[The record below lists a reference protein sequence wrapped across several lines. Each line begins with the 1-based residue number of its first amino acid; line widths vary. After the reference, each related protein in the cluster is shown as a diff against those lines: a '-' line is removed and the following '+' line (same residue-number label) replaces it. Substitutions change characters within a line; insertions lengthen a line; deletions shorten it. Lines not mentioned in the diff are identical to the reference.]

1 MPRKII
7 NVGRVKGTMCYTGT
21 NPQEVEK
28 PLENDLYLNKE
39 IFKLFVFK
47 SNVWEEV
54 ADFGKLVIEV
64 IQENIKYVYNE
75 INTIKKIINNLK
87 LYDYTYYVNETIAT
101 IEGTTLVLSNAEIDG
116 STLVISGASV
126 ENNTLII

>member
-1 MPRKII
+1 MTRKII

-54 ADFGKLVIEV
+54 ADFGQLVIEV
-64 IQENIKYVYNE
+64 IQENIKYVYSE
-75 INTIKKIINNLK
+75 INIIKAIINNLK
-87 LYDYTYYVNETIAT
+87 LYDYTYKENGTTAKV
-101 IEGTTLVLSNAEIDG
+101 EGNTLVLSNAELDG
-116 STLVISGASV
+116 NTLIVSGASV